1 MKWHTA
7 EIPLVVIVDER
18 DTMFDEELIP
28 LHPL

>member
-18 DTMFDEELIP
+18 NTIFSEELIL